1 MNLTRRFPLLNG
13 WSDRVRKRFC
23 RPSQNLCLVAV
34 STTKWFWTRLFISRL
49 FLFPIWKHQEV
60 QRSVGNTWVF
70 PLPASEPKPR
80 SIKLASIPVV
90 WKEYLKNLGE
100 SKATHVINI
109 EREIHKCF
117 SQFLHLHDGIMFNWG
132 IIN

>member
-1 MNLTRRFPLLNG
+1 MNLTRRFRLLNG
-13 WSDRVRKRFC
+13 SDRVRKRFC

-60 QRSVGNTWVF
+60 QRSVGSTWVF
-70 PLPASEPKPR
+70 PLPASEPK
-80 SIKLASIPVV
+80 LASIPVV
-90 WKEYLKNLGE
+90 WKDYLKNLDE

-109 EREIHKCF
+109 ERETHRCF

-132 IIN
+132 IVN